1 MSDINAFFNISKS
14 VVATAAKAM
23 HKPSL
28 QSKESMAAYA
38 KAIGAS
44 GKKASF
50 TMEQKAASIDYVI
63 N

>member
-1 MSDINAFFNISKS
+1 MFDFSSHYQIVKS
-14 VVATAAKAM
+14 VLASKAKEE

-28 QSKESMAAYA
+28 NNKQAMADYA

-50 TMEQKAASIDYVI
+50 TDEQKADVI
-63 N
+63 EWA